1 MALTPATGLA
11 DYASGIST
19 AALQVNSD
27 TGQVSIGTDS
37 PTTARLRVGTAITM
51 SVGVI
56 TATDAVF
63 RGNVSIAGTLTYED
77 VTSIDSVGVLTA
89 RSGVRIPAGGLT
101 VAGVSSFSSALD
113 VNAELDVDGQTDLDN
128 LIVAGVSTFSSSIDL
143 NGELDVD
150 GQTDL
155 DTLQVAGVS
164 TFAANVS
171 IADKIIHTGDTNTAI
186 RFPAVDTVTVE
197 TGGSERVRVN
207 SSGFVGVNTDI
218 PGSPLEVNGGSGLDV
233 ATFNSHHADGPLI
246 NIQRSGTVIG
256 FVGSGK
262 NLHSTTGSADGLALR
277 SQAEFTIAAG
287 GATERLRVS
296 AGGQLLINTKT
307 SRSFSDNSGNG
318 PTPAIQI
325 EATNSSAIMSIVAAS
340 TADSHRAGT
349 INLGRHRN
357 TTVGETPTVVN
368 NGDTLGAVCFS
379 GGDGSDMLSV
389 AAHIRGLVDGEP
401 GDNDMPGALS
411 FSTTPDGSSSPYN
424 QERMRITSAG
434 KVGIGTNNP
443 NEMLDITNSGTGSQ
457 IQLRD
462 SSTGGA
468 AGDGFRVGYNGS
480 GAQCWNFEPT
490 YFRIATSNTE
500 RVRVTSSGNVL
511 VGTAVTP
518 VGTDAQYAKFA
529 VRGNTI
535 NTNAAY
541 LSLGNGKSTADTG
554 NDDNLGIIVFN
565 DNDSSDAGEYARI
578 IGATDG
584 ANGTDDYPGKLAFYT
599 TSDGDPS
606 PTERLR
612 ITSAGLVGIGTITP
626 SVVDG
631 NGLHIAGSSAGLKL
645 QNTNNG
651 DWAYIEYADES
662 NTTKFIQ
669 GYRDQSGLYAIRPG
683 TSLNATPGIS
693 LTSAGKVGI
702 NITDNTTADLQ
713 VRTGTNANGILRM
726 GGNSGSAIGLDITY
740 SNSSFT
746 STIFKQNYRS
756 TSAGALME
764 FDSGYFVFKTGTA
777 GAEKLRITSDGK
789 VGIGTN
795 APNHPLHIH
804 SSGTSY
810 AQFTDEATGI
820 GATDGVII
828 GIDHPHTY
836 VWNYEDGD
844 FVVAA
849 GAAEKFRVGYG
860 GTTIQNQ
867 RYSTY
872 TNNSSVAGGQTRT
885 LTITALRYG
894 TACIHFGG
902 TDGNG
907 QYVHFKINLGG
918 QMWGSGNGYNAEV
931 SSSGYVGGSYSVT
944 KNNTSYVI
952 QVTAGSNIMYYSYTF
967 ESTSYSASG
976 YAAIAE
982 T

>member
-1 MALTPATGLA
+1 MSRARDLSRLSNQTNFTTDVATGRVGLGSEIPTAKLNVTGIVSATAFYGDGSNLEGVASAGLGTALA
-11 DYASGIST
+11 DDGAGSVIYYTDKILGVAANTTVDVPDTSDSNVAYTQYAEVSVDSGIDLIIADGDDFVPDILGISSDV
-19 AALQVNSD
+19 QVPGVL
-27 TGQVSIGTDS
+27 TGSGGRVRADNFSNKAGTGAPNFPS
-37 PTTARLRVGTAITM
+37 GLTGTTGSFT
-51 SVGVI
+51 
-56 TATDAVF
+56 
-63 RGNVSIAGTLTYED
+63 GNVSVGGVLTYED
-77 VTSIDSVGVLTA
+77 VTNIDSVGIVTA
-89 RSGVRIPAGGLT
+89 RTGVRITDGGL
-101 VAGVSSFSSALD
+101 
-113 VNAELDVDGQTDLDN
+113 
-128 LIVAGVSTFSSSIDL
+128 IVT
-143 NGELDVD
+143 
-150 GQTDL
+150 
-155 DTLQVAGVS
+155 AGVS
-164 TFAANVS
+164 TFAADVS
-171 IADKIIHTGDTNTAI
+171 IADKIIHTGDTDTAI
-186 RFPAVDTVTVE
+186 RFPTNNTFTVE
-197 TGGSERVRVN
+197 TAGS
-207 SSGFVGVNTDI
+207 
-218 PGSPLEVNGGSGLDV
+218 
-233 ATFNSHHADGPLI
+233 
-246 NIQRSGTVIG
+246 
-256 FVGSGK
+256 
-262 NLHSTTGSADGLALR
+262 
-277 SQAEFTIAAG
+277 
-287 GATERLRVS
+287 
-296 AGGQLLINTKT
+296 
-307 SRSFSDNSGNG
+307 
-318 PTPAIQI
+318 
-325 EATNSSAIMSIVAAS
+325 
-340 TADSHRAGT
+340 
-349 INLGRHRN
+349 
-357 TTVGETPTVVN
+357 
-368 NGDTLGAVCFS
+368 
-379 GGDGSDMLSV
+379 
-389 AAHIRGLVDGEP
+389 
-401 GDNDMPGALS
+401 
-411 FSTTPDGSSSPYN
+411 
-424 QERMRITSAG
+424 
-434 KVGIGTNNP
+434 
-443 NEMLDITNSGTGSQ
+443 
-457 IQLRD
+457 
-462 SSTGGA
+462 
-468 AGDGFRVGYNGS
+468 
-480 GAQCWNFEPT
+480 
-490 YFRIATSNTE
+490 
-500 RVRVTSSGNVL
+500 
-511 VGTAVTP
+511 
-518 VGTDAQYAKFA
+518 
-529 VRGNTI
+529 
-535 NTNAAY
+535 
-541 LSLGNGKSTADTG
+541 
-554 NDDNLGIIVFN
+554 
-565 DNDSSDAGEYARI
+565 
-578 IGATDG
+578 
-584 ANGTDDYPGKLAFYT
+584 
-599 TSDGDPS
+599 
-606 PTERLR
+606 ERLR
-612 ITSAGLVGIGTITP
+612 ITSAGLIGIGAITP
-626 SVVDG
+626 SVSYG
-631 NGLHIAGSSAGLKL
+631 NGLHIAGGNAGLKL